1 MVPQSSQTEA
11 EKKIVHTVHDE
22 PDTWVQNGGGERAEK
37 DKNVKSDGRYA
48 GFGEVKK
55 NGRDPGREH
64 EEGEHGGAH
73 EEKVG
78 KQVSQMYVKVA
89 DGKTILLDVR
99 LSDFKRKIRSQ
110 RMSSDSDV
118 CLTFKERVLRGRV
131 LRGRCHRNGVEGGS
145 TVHVMERLR
154 GGGTHPNK

>member
-1 MVPQSSQTEA
+1 MGSERRGRTR
-11 EKKIVHTVHDE
+11 
-22 PDTWVQNGGGERAEK
+22 GEGN
-37 DKNVKSDGRYA
+37 NVKSDGRYA

-64 EEGEHGGAH
+64 EQGEQGGAH

-78 KQVSQMYVKVA
+78 KRVSHMYVKVA

-131 LRGRCHRNGVEGGS
+131 LRGDVIATVWRVEAQC
-145 TVHVMERLR
+145 M
-154 GGGTHPNK
+154 